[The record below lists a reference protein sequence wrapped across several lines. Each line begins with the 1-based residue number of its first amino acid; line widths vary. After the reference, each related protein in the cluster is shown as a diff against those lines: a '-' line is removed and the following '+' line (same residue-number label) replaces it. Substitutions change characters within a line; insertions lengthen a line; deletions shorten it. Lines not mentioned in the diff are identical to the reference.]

1 MSVYKKLLD
10 VQKRLNVPKNQRNEF
25 GKYNYRTCEDI
36 LSAVKPLLAEV
47 NATLVVTDE
56 LVLQGD
62 WHYIKATATFI
73 DCEEEKSVSNTAYAR
88 EGQEK
93 KGMDVS
99 QVTGSTSSYAR
110 KYALNGLFCIDD
122 EKDADYRVSYM
133 DEEKL
138 EVLKK
143 ELVRTKT
150 SLKSWLANY
159 GCKMV
164 TELSKVQ
171 YDDVMFKL
179 GLLPD
184 YVDLSVINKEGVSPK
199 VTQAMINTIQSLIKK
214 YTDKGI
220 KIEKIL
226 KMYQLEN
233 IEDMNIEQFKHC
245 VNQLS
250 RYEEEKIS

>member
-47 NATLVVTDE
+47 NATLIVTDE

-88 EGQEK
+88 EEQIK

-122 EKDADYRVSYM
+122 EKDADYRVVYM

-138 EVLKK
+138 DALKK
-143 ELVRTKT
+143 ELVRTKK
-150 SLKSWLANY
+150 SLKSLLANY

-171 YDDVMFKL
+171 YDDAMFTLKL
-179 GLLPD
+179 MPD

-199 VTQAMINTIQSLIKK
+199 VTQSMINTIQSLIKK

-226 KMYQLEN
+226 QMYQLEN

>member
-36 LSAVKPLLAEV
+36 MSAVKPLLAQV
-47 NATLVVTDE
+47 NATLIVTDE

-88 EGQEK
+88 EEQTK

-122 EKDADYRVSYM
+122 IKDADYKVSYM
-133 DEEKL
+133 DDEKIKI
-138 EVLKK
+138 LKD
-143 ELVRTKT
+143 EIIRTGISYR
-150 SLKSWLANY
+150 SLLASY
-159 GCKMV
+159 SCKAV
-164 TELSKVQ
+164 TELSKLQ
-171 YDDVMFKL
+171 YEDAIFKL
-179 GLLPD
+179 ELTPD
-184 YVDLSVINKEGVSPK
+184 HVKQEKNSSNNFEEENKE
-199 VTQAMINTIQSLIKK
+199 
-214 YTDKGI
+214 
-220 KIEKIL
+220 
-226 KMYQLEN
+226 
-233 IEDMNIEQFKHC
+233 
-245 VNQLS
+245 
-250 RYEEEKIS
+250 

>member
-47 NATLVVTDE
+47 NATLIITDE
-56 LVLQGD
+56 LVSEGD

-73 DCEEEKSVSNTAYAR
+73 DCEEEKSISNTAYAR
-88 EGQEK
+88 EEQMK

-122 EKDADYRVSYM
+122 QKDADYRVVYM

-138 EVLKK
+138 EVLNK
-143 ELVRTKT
+143 ELVRTKK
-150 SLKSWLANY
+150 SLKSLLANY

-171 YDDVMFKL
+171 YDDAMFTLKL
-179 GLLPD
+179 MPD